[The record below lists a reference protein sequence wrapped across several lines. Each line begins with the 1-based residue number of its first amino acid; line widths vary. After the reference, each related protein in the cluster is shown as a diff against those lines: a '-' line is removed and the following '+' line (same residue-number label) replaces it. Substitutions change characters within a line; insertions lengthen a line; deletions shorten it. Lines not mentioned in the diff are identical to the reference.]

1 MQQRKTP
8 TRPTAEI
15 SQSFNSGAVCFFDV
29 SDVAEVGYQPR
40 LKLTKKLSTRYDER
54 RLGINRLYLSRQ
66 AFAEIVRVIR
76 VPKASVQI
84 STQDAAQ
91 TEDGQY
97 YRVDTV
103 QAVEGIFPPAL
114 DVSLRAVEAD
124 FDKRLEGA
132 EQNDVV

>member
-1 MQQRKTP
+1 MQQRKMP
-8 TRPTAEI
+8 TRPTTEI
-15 SQSFNSGAVCFFDV
+15 SQNFNSGVVRIFDV
-29 SDVAEVGYQPR
+29 EDAANPGYQPH
-40 LKLTKKLSTRYDER
+40 LKLTQKLSTRYEER

-66 AFAEIVRVIR
+66 NFAEIVRVIR

-124 FDKRLEGA
+124 FDERLKRG
-132 EQNDVV
+132 EQNDMV

>member
-1 MQQRKTP
+1 MQQRKVP

-15 SQSFNSGAVCFFDV
+15 TQSFNSGLVNFY
-29 SDVAEVGYQPR
+29 SVADAAKVGYQPK
-40 LKLTKKLSTRYDER
+40 LKLTQKLSTRYDER

-66 AFAEIVRVIR
+66 AFAEIVRVVR
-76 VPKASVQI
+76 VPKATVQI
-84 STQDAAQ
+84 SPQDAAQ

-114 DVSLRAVEAD
+114 DVSLRAVEDD
-124 FDKRLEGA
+124 FDKRLDGA
-132 EQNDVV
+132 DQDDVV